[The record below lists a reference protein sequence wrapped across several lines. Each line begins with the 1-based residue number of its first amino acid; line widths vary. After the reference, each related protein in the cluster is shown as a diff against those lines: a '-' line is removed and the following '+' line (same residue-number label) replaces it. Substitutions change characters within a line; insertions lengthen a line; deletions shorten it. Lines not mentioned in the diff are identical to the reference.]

1 MTNLSTNVPTKLPTA
16 VRTRFRAGVFVAC
29 AGLALSGQPA
39 SAQKG
44 MGEATGVARQADKP
58 TVQSFA
64 GTVENIEI
72 APCKRTTGRFVEGVH
87 VKVQMPDRIVDVHLG
102 PSAALEDLLD
112 QITTTN
118 PVSFEGFRTDQMPE
132 NTYVAKTFTL
142 GGTTYELR
150 DDALRPNWAIG
161 GRGGRRGGA
170 PSLDVGP
177 GWQGSK
183 GACYW

>member
-1 MTNLSTNVPTKLPTA
+1 MANLPTRRPTGVSA
-16 VRTRFRAGVFVAC
+16 GFRLGILAAC
-29 AGLALSGQPA
+29 AGLALSGLPA

-58 TVQSFA
+58 AVQSFA

-142 GGTTYELR
+142 AGTTYELR
-150 DDALRPNWAIG
+150 DDALRPKWAI
-161 GRGGRRGGA
+161 GGRRGGA

-177 GWQGSK
+177 GWQGGK